1 MLTSTTYARAGATV
15 IRLSGI
21 LNSRTYQ
28 QARDAVTKVATDRA
42 VAVIIDINA
51 LDVGDRES
59 WAVFINARWSVQQ
72 WPGVPMVLVTGDPLV
87 RQRLVDLSVVRNVPV
102 YETLDDAIDAIGGG
116 TCRYRYRARE
126 QFGAHYSSVNSA
138 LIFVHEHLVA
148 WSLRDRVPAVS
159 TVMTVFAEN
168 ALTYAT
174 DGFDV
179 RLEGSDDEVV
189 LAVSDSSPALAVRRE
204 RAPGRCPAR
213 PGHRLGA
220 MPSLGQHSHVR
231 GQDCV
236 GADRS
241 RRVLRHAHRPVE
253 LRLRPRRGR
262 SARAHTVRRTVPLTV
277 RGGRPRPTNRARTAP
292 AGRGW

>member
-102 YETLDDAIDAIGGG
+102 YETLDDAIDVIGGG

-204 RAPGRCPAR
+204 RAPGRCPA
-213 PGHRLGA
+213 GLDIVSA
-220 MPSLGQHSHVR
+220 L
-231 GQDCV
+231 C
-236 GADRS
+236 
-241 RRVLRHAHRPVE
+241 RRWGNTPTSAGKTVWARIGPDESFATLTGLLSSGSGRVVE
-253 LRLRPRRGR
+253 DQPERIPF
-262 SARAHTVRRTVPLTV
+262 
-277 RGGRPRPTNRARTAP
+277 
-292 AGRGW
+292 AGPYH